1 MNIHTAFTNTVD
13 INRKAMV
20 INMSISNSDYS
31 KMTDKASPNSPVVP
45 NCIRAFLFG
54 GGICLFAQLL
64 NALFGKIGLNADE
77 VKLATPSTV
86 IIITAILTGIGVFDK
101 IARYAGAGTIVPI
114 TGFANSVV
122 SPALEFKHEGFIL
135 GTAAQMFTIAG
146 PVIVYG
152 TAISFL
158 YGLIIYI
165 FKLY

>member
-1 MNIHTAFTNTVD
+1 
-13 INRKAMV
+13 MV

-152 TAISFL
+152 TATSFL

>member
-1 MNIHTAFTNTVD
+1 
-13 INRKAMV
+13 
-20 INMSISNSDYS
+20 MSISNSDYS
-31 KMTDKASPNSPVVP
+31 KMTDKASPNSPVVQ

-54 GGICLFAQLL
+54 GGICLFAQVL
-64 NALFGKIGLNADE
+64 NTLYEKIGLNADE

-114 TGFANSVV
+114 TGFANSVI
-122 SPALEFKHEGFIL
+122 SPAVEFSAEGRIL
-135 GTAAQMFTIAG
+135 GTGAKMFNLAG

-152 TAISFL
+152 CTAACI

-165 FKLY
+165 FGLV